1 MKKEKRSQ
9 EESEETNDA
18 QEGVSKHKSIFD
30 FGVDVVELRKK
41 EMLEKYPWAREKIEN
56 AVGNPDN
63 IRHVKKAKAEQL
75 LNADRFLEAFSKQG
89 SNMSFD

>member
-9 EESEETNDA
+9 EESQETSTEE
-18 QEGVSKHKSIFD
+18 VSKHKSIFD

-56 AVGNPDN
+56 AVGNSDN

-89 SNMSFD
+89 SNMSFDQ